1 MKKYFF
7 AFVMLA
13 TATLSFTLTINA
25 AVYKGPSG
33 FGMIKLFEKPPIV
46 SNDVSFDFSVLP
58 TPREM
63 IARVATKEV
72 DIAVFPVNI
81 AAKLYSKGPGYK
93 LGAVTGMGIFSLLS
107 RDSISSW
114 SDLKGKTIYSVGK
127 GATPEY
133 LLSYL
138 AGKNG
143 ISLSTE
149 TEVIYSVTS
158 ASQLAQLIIGGKV
171 RSAVLPEPFVSLVKM
186 KAPDVKAVLDF
197 QDEWKKVNNS
207 EKTFPVTVVVIN
219 PDLVKSNPHAVKVF
233 LEAYRDSI
241 DWVNK
246 NPKEASV
253 LIEKYGVL
261 SASVAKAAIPNC
273 NLEYIPAHEAQP
285 LIEEFLT
292 VMLKANPVSVGGVLP
307 NESFYLEE

>member
-1 MKKYFF
+1 MKKYIF
-7 AFVMLA
+7 AFIMLV
-13 TATLSFTLTINA
+13 TAALSFTLTISA

-114 SDLKGKTIYSVGK
+114 SDLKGKTLYSVGK

-143 ISLSTE
+143 LSLSTE
-149 TEVIYSVTS
+149 TEVIYSITS
-158 ASQLAQLIIGGKV
+158 ASQLAQMLIGGKV
-171 RSAVLPEPFVSLVKM
+171 RSAVLPEPFVTLVKM
-186 KAPDVKAVLDF
+186 KAPDVKKALDF
-197 QDEWKKVNNS
+197 QDEWKKANNS
-207 EKTFPVTVVVIN
+207 ENTYPVTVVVIN
-219 PDLVKSNPHAVKVF
+219 PDLVKSNPYAVKVF

-246 NPKEASV
+246 NPEEASI

-261 SASVAKAAIPNC
+261 SASAAKAAIPNC
-273 NLEYIPAHEAQP
+273 NLKYIPAQKAKP

-307 NESFYLEE
+307 NENFYLEE